1 MKIISRWSLCGLL
14 LAILLAVTSSVA
26 TGQSPVTL
34 SVYDP
39 TGAFEVTQMFAPRVS
54 DLNGKT
60 ICEVSNDGW
69 EAPRMFPIIRSLLK
83 EQFPTAK
90 FVTYD
95 QFPMGIMQI
104 DVNNIGDLVKGKGC
118 QAVVVGNA
126 G

>member
-1 MKIISRWSLCGLL
+1 MKIVSRWSLCGLL
-14 LAILLAVTSSVA
+14 LAALLAVTSSVA

-39 TGAFEVTQMFAPRVS
+39 TGAFEVTQTFAPRAA
-54 DLNGKT
+54 DLNRKI

-69 EAPRMFPIIRSLLK
+69 EATRMFPLIRSLLK
-83 EQFPTAK
+83 DQFPTIS
-90 FVTYD
+90 FINYD
-95 QFPMGIMQI
+95 QFPTGIMQI
-104 DVNNIGDLVKGKGC
+104 DVNNIGDLVKAKGC